1 MTMRAFQDLVDR
13 CGDNPANWPGDE
25 RTAAEALLA
34 QSVKA
39 RQILADAQRLGDGFA
54 ATNTD
59 VKAPSGLADRI
70 FSAALG
76 SDDDADSDLD
86 DKSSAKSRG

>member
-13 CGDNPANWPGDE
+13 CGDNPANWPADQ
-25 RTAAEALLA
+25 RTAAEALLG

-54 ATNTD
+54 ATDTG
-59 VKAPSGLADRI
+59 VKAPPGLAERI

-76 SDDDADSDLD
+76 SEDEADSDPD
-86 DKSSAKSRG
+86 EKPSAKSRG

>member
-13 CGDNPANWPGDE
+13 CGDNPANWPGEE

-34 QSVKA
+34 RSAKA
-39 RQILADAQRLGDGFA
+39 RQVLADAQRLGDGFA
-54 ATNTD
+54 ATDTEIQ
-59 VKAPSGLADRI
+59 APPGLTDRI

-76 SDDDADSDLD
+76 DDDDTDGSLD
-86 DKSSAKSRG
+86 EKPPAKSRG

>member
-25 RTAAEALLA
+25 RKAAEALLA

-54 ATNTD
+54 ATDIT
-59 VKAPSGLADRI
+59 VKAPAGLADRI
-70 FSAALG
+70 FAAALR
-76 SDDDADSDLD
+76 SEDEADSADDD
-86 DKSSAKSRG
+86 KPSAKSRG